1 MKQKTLKFTSLVFGI
16 LLTVALIVNT
26 SVTTYVLWNDRQ
38 TASMSPN
45 SRETLNIAVEAD
57 LGRPSPL
64 RYFWDLLKSWTTA
77 WYVEGV
83 ESTDAISGL
92 TISVTGSNVASQASV
107 DYYIEAVASDAS
119 GNSYRFLEGNST
131 SITVGGASL
140 APTNQTTVINHL
152 EAMGLSTTQSHT
164 IDYYVYVRA
173 QVTGAV
179 SGETLTSEITKTKF
193 DTVSYQWGTESTT
206 DIAPTLDTHIRESDP
221 TISYSTDTVAYM
233 GWWTDPKYFDTF
245 IIFDLSDYNVVS
257 GTLKLYINGYSGSV
271 NRYFIHN
278 VTSFDSTVT
287 WNTAPTKD
295 TELLNERGVYWEI
308 STWFEFDSSGLDAY
322 LAEQSGGTAYLRLSV
337 ENEGVRYYR
346 RFSTMESSTNK
357 PKMSITYLDFSAS
370 WYPIPASLVDI
381 PISQEL
387 GILLVVA
394 ITAGVILQDHNRRK
408 NE

>member
-64 RYFWDLLKSWTTA
+64 RYFWDQLKSWTTA

-357 PKMSITYLDFSAS
+357 PKMTITYLDFSAS

-394 ITAGVILQDHNRRK
+394 ITAGVILQDHNMRK